1 MKIETAISL
10 LVVVME
16 ALFHRE
22 TCRRVVDTNLPD
34 ELLAA
39 ALATLEAH
47 GRDTPGVRELLSRHG
62 VLLQQSAQA
71 AHYRRRANNQISAL
85 TEALIRDLL
94 DRGWS
99 KTAIAKSLR
108 INRRVVIR
116 VAREAQS
123 AQRGAPDKS

>member
-22 TCRRVVDTNLPD
+22 TCRRVVDTDLPD

-47 GRDTPGVRELLSRHG
+47 GRDTSGVRELLSSHG
-62 VLLQQSAQA
+62 VHPPQSAQA
-71 AHYRRRANNQISAL
+71 QNYRRRANNQIGAPA
-85 TEALIRDLL
+85 EALIRDLL
-94 DRGWS
+94 NRGWT
-99 KTAIAKSLR
+99 KTAITESLR

-116 VAREAQS
+116 VVLEAQS
-123 AQRGAPDKS
+123 AHCGAPDK